1 MVKKIAVFAPMGTL
15 DTQTGILNAAECFA
29 ASGYAVDVFTVR
41 NKLYPEPQFSH
52 ENITVK
58 FFPFSYSAQ
67 RESRSLVT
75 LFFTAW
81 MILTSVLHRHTAI
94 FAGGVRGL
102 ISAYFYSFFR
112 PIPIVNYQTELYIE
126 NKLDTKGATL
136 FKAIERRAAQKSL
149 ITIEHDEQRSEL
161 LCEDLQIDRSKVVIV
176 PNAPFG
182 PAVLSSSH
190 YLYNSLGIDR
200 QYKLLLNPGTLSE
213 FFDSSR
219 AVQISQGLGLDWLCV
234 VHSAQPRTLD
244 DPYIEK
250 LVSLN
255 QREKVLFSLAP
266 TPYSEINEL
275 LGSARIGLVL
285 YSSQMGKNTA
295 SVGLASGKLSHFLKL
310 GIPVIVS
317 DLPGLADFVRQHQVG
332 EVLTDDDLPSLIDKI
347 DRNIDDYRKRCIKCF
362 DEHLAYEVSFAKVI
376 KLID

>member
-1 MVKKIAVFAPMGTL
+1 MLKEVAVFAPMGTL

-29 ASGYAVDVFTVR
+29 ASGYTVTVFTVR
-41 NKLYPEPQFSH
+41 NKLYSEPQFSH

-58 FFPFSYSAQ
+58 FFPLTYSAQ
-67 RESRSLVT
+67 RESRVLVT
-75 LFFTAW
+75 LAFTLW
-81 MILTSVLHRHTAI
+81 MILTSFLHRHIAI

-126 NKLDTKGATL
+126 NKLDTKGAAL

-161 LCEDLQIDRSKVVIV
+161 LCADLHIDRSKVVIV

-182 PAVLSSSH
+182 PAVLASSH
-190 YLYNSLGIDR
+190 YLYDSLGIDHR
-200 QYKLLLNPGTLSE
+200 YKLLLNPGSLSE

-219 AVQISQGLGLDWLCV
+219 AVQISQRLGAEWLCV
-234 VHSAQPRTLD
+234 IHSAQPRTLD

-255 QREKVLFSLAP
+255 QCTKVQFSLDP
-266 TPYSEINEL
+266 IPYSEINDL

-285 YSSQMGKNTA
+285 YSSQMGQNTA

-310 GIPVIVS
+310 GVPVIVS

-332 EVLTDDDLPSLIDKI
+332 EVLTDDDLPSLVDKI
-347 DRNIDDYRKRCIKCF
+347 DRNIDDYRKRCVKCF

-376 KLID
+376 ELIE